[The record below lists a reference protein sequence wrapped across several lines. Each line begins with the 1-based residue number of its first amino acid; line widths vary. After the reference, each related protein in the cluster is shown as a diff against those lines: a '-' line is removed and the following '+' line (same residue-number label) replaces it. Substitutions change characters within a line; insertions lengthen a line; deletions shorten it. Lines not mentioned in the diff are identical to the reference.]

1 MNDPGMYLTLT
12 LYIKTQ
18 GVCIAV
24 LKTMMNQASDSKKAA
39 KFGELHELERRH
51 EQLKERLHKLDR
63 EGPGIRQDV
72 NAERSLLAEN
82 IQGGL
87 DSLMFSTEAHCAADE
102 DRKSGRK
109 S

>member
-1 MNDPGMYLTLT
+1 MITHPT
-12 LYIKTQ
+12 
-18 GVCIAV
+18 
-24 LKTMMNQASDSKKAA
+24 DSKKVA
-39 KFGELHELERRH
+39 KLGELHELERRH

-72 NAERSLLAEN
+72 NAELSLLADN

-87 DSLMFSTEAHCAADE
+87 DSLMFSTEAHYAADE
-102 DRKSGRK
+102 DRKSGCK